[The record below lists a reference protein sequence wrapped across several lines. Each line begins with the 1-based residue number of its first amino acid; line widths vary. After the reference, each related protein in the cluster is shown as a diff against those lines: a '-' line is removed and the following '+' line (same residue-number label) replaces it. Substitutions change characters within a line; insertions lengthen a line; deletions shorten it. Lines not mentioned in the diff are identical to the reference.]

1 MVDMHVTKTTN
12 PIELTKPK
20 EGFTLTP
27 VDHDPFVGNEGVNP
41 TIQDTA
47 PKAEGGAE
55 DQGWWHRMWGDPP
68 DMVHVP
74 PNTNYPDALD
84 AHYAKQF
91 NQAYGDE
98 VDKYLQPGSKT
109 KKMDAEEVMR
119 AFGDISGRAYGKATA
134 TATTLEERDTII
146 KNWMAAQKSPV
157 AALGFDPGATVFTP
171 KIEKSDLNL
180 AGFYNPRADTMWYNA
195 SDGEDVVVHESMH
208 RGLEKLRNAGML
220 PKSMDDQSE
229 ELIVRALKQRYFG
242 MIEKGHGDAGDKQV
256 EDARWEAEHMGS
268 FKKTMDDVEEAA
280 TKLIKQKKPGG
291 PR

>member
-1 MVDMHVTKTTN
+1 MVDMHVTGRKS
-12 PIELTKPK
+12 

-27 VDHDPFVGNEGVNP
+27 VDHNPFIGNEGVAQP
-41 TIQDTA
+41 IREAA
-47 PKAEGGAE
+47 PQAVGGPS
-55 DQGWWHRMWGDPP
+55 DQGFWSGMLGKTP
-68 DMVHVP
+68 DVIHVP
-74 PNTNYPDALD
+74 PNTSYPDALD

-91 NQAYGDE
+91 DQVYGDE

-134 TATTLEERDTII
+134 TATTPEERDTII

-171 KIEKSDLNL
+171 KVEKADLNL

-208 RGLEKLRNAGML
+208 RGIEKLRQADQL
-220 PKSMDDQSE
+220 PKSFDPEQE
-229 ELIVRALKQRYFG
+229 EMYVRALKQRYFG
-242 MIEKGHGDAGDKQV
+242 MIERGHGGAGDKQV
-256 EDARWEAEHMGS
+256 DDAAWLANTDASHFNENL
-268 FKKTMDDVEEAA
+268 DDIESAA